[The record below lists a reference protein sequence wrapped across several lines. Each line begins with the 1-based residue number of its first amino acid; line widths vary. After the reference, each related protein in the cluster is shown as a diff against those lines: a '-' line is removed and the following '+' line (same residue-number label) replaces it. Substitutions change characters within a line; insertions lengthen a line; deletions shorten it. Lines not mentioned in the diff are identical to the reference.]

1 MMRLQ
6 CVYVIA
12 RGLYGNEAMTLVL
25 DKINRPSLLRW
36 AIGFLLRTYFSTSK
50 ASPNDSKIV
59 IIVIIISE
67 AIWVS
72 HSDGIIAQRYY
83 FGGVFL
89 PRENSQ
95 SMPAA
100 MAKVTS
106 MSIRKKTK
114 LKFLCYTNPPLS

>member
-1 MMRLQ
+1 
-6 CVYVIA
+6 
-12 RGLYGNEAMTLVL
+12 MTDAV

-36 AIGFLLRTYFSTSK
+36 AIGFLLRTYYSSSK
-50 ASPNDSKIV
+50 ASPNDLKIV
-59 IIVIIISE
+59 IIVIIIVSE

-72 HSDGIIAQRYY
+72 HGDGIIAQRYY